1 MIYMAPM
8 EGITGYIYRNTF
20 SKYFSGIDKYFTPF
34 ISPAKGRPLRN
45 RELKDILPENN
56 KNINVVPQI
65 LTNDGEAYKKIALF
79 LKEYGYEE
87 VNINLGCPS
96 GTVVSK
102 AKGSGLLYDI
112 ERLDNF
118 LYQVFEADIM
128 KVSIKTRVGKF
139 FPEEFSAILDVYK
152 KYPITELIVHP
163 RVQTDYYKGS
173 PRLETFDQAAAAY
186 ADDMAEMLCYNGD
199 IFSASDCDA
208 ICHKYKALNK
218 IMLGRGLVGNPFLA
232 EEIKGISHERSLK
245 RFMDFHAELLSNYRS
260 SDLGDTNTLF
270 KMKELWNYMGNMF
283 GEEYSKSLKKIKKS
297 KTMEEYLAYT
307 SKLGKI
313 HVDNSYFLLYN

>member
-139 FPEEFSAILDVYK
+139 FPEEFSDILDVYK

-208 ICHKYKALNK
+208 ICHIYKALN
-218 IMLGRGLVGNPFLA
+218 
-232 EEIKGISHERSLK
+232 
-245 RFMDFHAELLSNYRS
+245 
-260 SDLGDTNTLF
+260 
-270 KMKELWNYMGNMF
+270 
-283 GEEYSKSLKKIKKS
+283 
-297 KTMEEYLAYT
+297 
-307 SKLGKI
+307 
-313 HVDNSYFLLYN
+313 